1 MIINKPSSIDEKQAY
16 LKEFLIA
23 NTTVEHL
30 FHKYL
35 LIRVFTLYLI
45 VSTNVLEFIWNI

>member
-35 LIRVFTLYLI
+35 LIRVFTLYKLI
-45 VSTNVLEFIWNI
+45 STYVLGFIGNI